1 MQRAAGGE
9 IFVYGRSND
18 VCDDLGMHFECLKVI
33 SETEWRQNSDYE
45 TSQKKIV
52 PFSKKGTISRKSPK
66 RYESNPKKVLK
77 KGML

>member
-18 VCDDLGMHFECLKVI
+18 VCDDLGMYFECLKVI

-45 TSQKKIV
+45 TSLKKSYPKGYDFTKI
-52 PFSKKGTISRKSPK
+52 SKKVRIEP
-66 RYESNPKKVLK
+66 
-77 KGML
+77 